1 MQAPDFAQLG
11 TPPFEARDLK
21 FLFEHFPV
29 PGIDADQAVQLVHER
44 PTTLESLLESEY
56 VFDALRDQT
65 TMWLEVSPRLFFDV
79 LLRRALPGKRHAL
92 ERQTIHY
99 LANLLGLFTRTE
111 RLYSVQPDEEQRFQY
126 LVDLVQEAAQA
137 GPERG
142 FVVHSHIGNYALFL
156 AGLCRDWIDARHR
169 YKRRPVTLEYYCK
182 MGQSYYF
189 TASRHRMADRLG
201 LREVFRELAG
211 RFHYYRDGLERMN
224 AQFIRH

>member
-1 MQAPDFAQLG
+1 MQAPDFARVG
-11 TPPFEARDLK
+11 VPPFDEKDLK
-21 FLFEHFPV
+21 FLFAHFPV
-29 PGIDADQAVQLVHER
+29 AGIDPERAVQLVHER

-56 VFDALRDQT
+56 VFAALQDQS

-79 LLRRALPGKRHAL
+79 LLRRALPGKRHAQ

-137 GPERG
+137 GSERG
-142 FVVHSHIGNYALFL
+142 FVVHTHIGNYALFL

-169 YKRRPVTLEYYCK
+169 YKRRPVDLQYYCR

-189 TASRHRMADRLG
+189 TASRHRLADQLG
-201 LREVFRELAG
+201 LRDVFRDLAA

-224 AQFIRH
+224 ADFRRH

>member
-11 TPPFEARDLK
+11 VPPFDEKDLK
-21 FLFEHFPV
+21 FLFAHFPV
-29 PGIDADQAVQLVHER
+29 AGIDPERAVRLVHER

-56 VFDALRDQT
+56 VFAALQDQS

-79 LLRRALPGKRHAL
+79 LLRRALPGKRHAQ

-137 GPERG
+137 GSERG
-142 FVVHSHIGNYALFL
+142 FVVHTHIGNYALFL

-169 YKRRPVTLEYYCK
+169 YKRRPVDLQYYCR

-189 TASRHRMADRLG
+189 TASRHRLADQLG
-201 LREVFRELAG
+201 LRNVFRDLAE

-224 AQFIRH
+224 ADFRRH

>member
-1 MQAPDFAQLG
+1 MQAPDFARVG
-11 TPPFEARDLK
+11 VPPFDEKDLK

-29 PGIDADQAVQLVHER
+29 AGIDPERAVQLVHER

-56 VFDALRDQT
+56 VFAALQDQS

-79 LLRRALPGKRHAL
+79 LLRRALPGKRHAQ

-169 YKRRPVTLEYYCK
+169 YKRRPVDLQYYCR

-189 TASRHRMADRLG
+189 TASRHRLADQLG
-201 LREVFRELAG
+201 LRNVFRDLAE

-224 AQFIRH
+224 ADFRRH

>member
-11 TPPFEARDLK
+11 VPPFDEKDLK
-21 FLFEHFPV
+21 FLFAHFPV
-29 PGIDADQAVQLVHER
+29 AGIDPERAVQLVHER

-56 VFDALRDQT
+56 VFAALQDQS

-79 LLRRALPGKRHAL
+79 LLRRALPGKRHAQ

-137 GPERG
+137 GSERG
-142 FVVHSHIGNYALFL
+142 FVVHTHIGNYALFL

-169 YKRRPVTLEYYCK
+169 YKRRPVDLQYYCR

-189 TASRHRMADRLG
+189 TASRHRLADQLG
-201 LREVFRELAG
+201 LRNVFRDLAE

-224 AQFIRH
+224 ADFRRH